1 MESKKTV
8 YKLPIAK
15 LIHIKHSFYSL
26 IYSTMDI
33 HFAGMMIDI
42 YQSGKYVVLSVTL
55 PNTGDGYFF
64 TLQLLSEKFRGLNAE
79 ECVDIFLGLFYS
91 AIQELAN
98 GVEDDTDREW
108 LSK

>member
-1 MESKKTV
+1 MAGKTST
-8 YKLPIAK
+8 YKLPMAK
-15 LIHIKHSFYSL
+15 LVHIKHSFYSL

-33 HFAGMMIDI
+33 HFAGMMIDL

-64 TLQLLSEKFRGLNAE
+64 TIQVLSERLRGLNAE
-79 ECVDIFLGLFYS
+79 ECTDIILGLFYS

-98 GVEDDTDREW
+98 GVQDDTDRE
-108 LSK
+108 

>member
-1 MESKKTV
+1 MESKKTI
-8 YKLPIAK
+8 YKLPKAK

-33 HFAGMMIDI
+33 HFAGILLDI
-42 YQSGKYVVLSVTL
+42 YQTGKYVVLSVTL

-64 TLQLLSEKFRGLNAE
+64 TLQILSEKFRGLNAE
-79 ECVDIFLGLFYS
+79 ECVDVLLGLFYS

-98 GVEDDTDREW
+98 GVEDDTDRE
-108 LSK
+108 